1 MTKPDLAAL
10 SEAAIRQACVEAGVV
25 YEWYVWQAA
34 DRPSTVPPAIGD
46 VEGLLY
52 NAVTALARRIEAGC
66 SGDLVLIDREGM
78 RERKFTLGQR
88 VTKIKGSKWTGRVV
102 GFYSTD
108 LTPVGYAIESE
119 NEPGSVQIYPDAA
132 IAAILGDGEG

>member
-1 MTKPDLAAL
+1 MTSAFYGPDQDAQAIAA
-10 SEAAIRQACVEAGVV
+10 
-25 YEWYVWQAA
+25 WK
-34 DRPSTVPPAIGD
+34 
-46 VEGLLY
+46 
-52 NAVTALARRIEAGC
+52 RR

-102 GFYSTD
+102 GFYSTN

-119 NEPGSVQIYPDAA
+119 NEPGSVQIYPEAA
-132 IAAILGDGEG
+132 IAAILGEGK